1 MSETPFRISI
11 PEFRDYLDPGTTF
24 RLTEPTGEKGGQ
36 CKVLGWDGSKC
47 RFSGPAGEN
56 TMFLAGMRVRML
68 DEGGD
73 EGQPLSFDIADKNY
87 PDNILAT
94 ITLE

>member
-1 MSETPFRISI
+1 MSISPFTISLSQ
-11 PEFRDYLDPGTTF
+11 FRDYLDPGTSF

-36 CKVLGWDGSKC
+36 CKVLGWEGSKC

-68 DEGGD
+68 DEDED
-73 EGQPLSFDIADKNY
+73 EGRGLRFDIADKNF